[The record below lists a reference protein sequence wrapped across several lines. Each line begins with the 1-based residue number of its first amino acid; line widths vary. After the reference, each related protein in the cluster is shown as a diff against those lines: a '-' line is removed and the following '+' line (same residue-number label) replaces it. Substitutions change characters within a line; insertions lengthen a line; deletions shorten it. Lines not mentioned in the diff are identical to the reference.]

1 MDLQTLYLVAQIF
14 GSFSV
19 VISIVGLI
27 LTIRHSTK
35 FQKAV
40 VVDSLAAAIT
50 SINIPCTESPVLG
63 LALSKAVTDWGSAS
77 REERVMASFFLFSF
91 FKLLENAWYQQRSNV
106 LDQAQWLGWDM
117 MLTSPAI
124 EAKALG
130 AMQEPLAQSLLGAS
144 AFTSTKVGAWLTP
157 NRSKACGSIS
167 HSTCCRPINCCTCA
181 AV

>member
-27 LTIRHSTK
+27 LTIRNATK

-50 SINIPCTESPVLG
+50 SINIPCTTSPALG
-63 LALSKAVTDWGSAS
+63 MALAKAVKDWGSAT

-91 FKLLENAWYQQRSNV
+91 FKLLENAWYQQRSHV
-106 LDQAQWLGWDM
+106 LDKAQWVGWDM
-117 MLTSPAI
+117 VLRKYFHSEGVRKVWWPHRRHSYSPDFQAYLAQTSPPPDLGSLDDIFEAI
-124 EAKALG
+124 
-130 AMQEPLAQSLLGAS
+130 PSRS
-144 AFTSTKVGAWLTP
+144 A
-157 NRSKACGSIS
+157 
-167 HSTCCRPINCCTCA
+167 
-181 AV
+181 